1 MPTNL
6 PPEYFDAEKR
16 YRAAESTS
24 EKISCLEELLGT
36 IPKHKG
42 TDKLRAE
49 YRRKLSKL
57 KVESQKRKS
66 PGHQESVYHI
76 EREGAGRVVVIGV
89 ANVGKSS
96 LVTALSHATPK
107 VSEYPYTTWTPTPGM
122 MLMEDVQIQL
132 IDTPPLNREHVES
145 ELFDLIRRADLAVLV
160 VDLQGYPVQQL
171 EESAAIL
178 EKNNIVPQHFR
189 ETYMDRERKEFVP
202 VLVVVNKYDS
212 QDMDEDFEIFCE
224 LLDKEWPLLPM
235 SANAG
240 LNLEKFTRTVFD
252 KLQIIRIYSKPP
264 GKDPD
269 LGQPFVMK
277 KGSTVEQL
285 AEKVHKDFV
294 HNLKSA
300 RIWGSGVYDGQMV
313 GRDHVLADGDIVELH
328 L

>member
-16 YRAAESTS
+16 YRAAESAS

-66 PGHQESVYHI
+66 VGHQESVYHI
-76 EREGAGRVVVIGV
+76 EREGAGRVVVSGA

-96 LVTALSHATPK
+96 LVAALTHASPK

-145 ELFDLIRRADLAVLV
+145 ELFDLIRRADLVLLV

-171 EESAAIL
+171 EETATIL
-178 EKNNIVPQHFR
+178 NKHNIVPQHFQGSYADQ
-189 ETYMDRERKEFVP
+189 ENKVFVP
-202 VLVVVNKYDS
+202 VLVVVNKYDN
-212 QDMDEDFEIFCE
+212 QEMEEDFEIFRE
-224 LLDKEWPLLPM
+224 LLDKEWPLLPV
-235 SANAG
+235 SATTSR
-240 LNLEKFTRTVFD
+240 NLEKFTRTVFD
-252 KLQIIRIYSKPP
+252 KLEIIRIYSKPP

-277 KGSTVEQL
+277 KGSTVEEL
-285 AEKVHKDFV
+285 AEKVHKDFIK
-294 HNLKSA
+294 NLKTA
-300 RIWGSGVYDGQMV
+300 RIWGSDVYNGQMV
-313 GRDHVLADGDIVELH
+313 GKDHVLADGDIVELH